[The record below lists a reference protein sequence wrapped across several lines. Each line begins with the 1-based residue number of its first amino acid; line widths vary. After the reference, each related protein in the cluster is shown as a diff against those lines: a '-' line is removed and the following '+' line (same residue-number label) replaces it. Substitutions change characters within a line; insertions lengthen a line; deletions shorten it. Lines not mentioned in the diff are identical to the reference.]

1 MLSECYSLPGLRR
14 LCSRSFV
21 LGLWVAMG
29 SFSLYG
35 APNEDTVDIEL
46 ELEERYME
54 ALSFLNVEDE
64 EILKKA
70 PRLLKKLAVS
80 GHARSQHTLGT
91 LYRYGIGVI
100 ENNKQAIR
108 WYKEA
113 AAQSFPAAM
122 LSLAESYI
130 EGWALKKT
138 IRRPVP
144 CSRPCLTPTLLM
156 R

>member
-1 MLSECYSLPGLRR
+1 MLSECYSLSGFRCP
-14 LCSRSFV
+14 CSRSFA
-21 LGLWVAMG
+21 LGLWLAMG
-29 SFSLYG
+29 AFSLFG
-35 APNEDTVDIEL
+35 ALNEDVVDIEA

-54 ALSFLNVEDE
+54 ALKFLNIEDE
-64 EILKKA
+64 EALKKA

-113 AAQSFPAAM
+113 SEQSFPAAM

-130 EGWALKKT
+130 EGVGAEKDYLESPLFA
-138 IRRPVP
+138 RDPA
-144 CSRPCLTPTLLM
+144 
-156 R
+156 